1 MSSMAHELAATARLW
16 AARAAVSELGVQAR
30 HLRRLWAQPGTLLG
44 VDGWPATRGERLFR
58 RWSCWAQT
66 HLIDCLVDAQQRY
79 PNPTRLSTL
88 TRIVRGV
95 RLRTGRK
102 WTSDDFGDAAWLGM
116 ALLRA
121 SEIVPVEGAVPEIAH
136 RLREGWS
143 DHAGGG
149 IWSRVGEDCK
159 SVRANG
165 PATIL
170 FTRMGDRIDLHR
182 ARAMAEWMEDNLLDE
197 NTGLLWVGLHV
208 NRDGE
213 IREMVKEA
221 YTYTQGVFL
230 GACLELAAAGDPVW
244 AERAERTVIAVSEH
258 LANNGVL
265 RGHGGGDGGLYA
277 GILARY
283 LALAALRL
291 PALTGAS
298 VTAMA
303 ASQIAE
309 RLVLTSAAAAWRNRA
324 VARGG
329 PLYGPDWTLPARVP
343 RSPRHG
349 IPERELSAQLGGWMI
364 LEAAALL
371 ERSH

>member
-1 MSSMAHELAATARLW
+1 MANDLAATARLW

-58 RWSCWAQT
+58 RWSCWAQA

-79 PNPTRLSTL
+79 PNAARVTTL
-88 TRIVRGV
+88 TRIVRSV
-95 RLRTGRK
+95 RLRNGRK
-102 WTSDDFGDAAWLGM
+102 WTGDDFGDAAWLGM

-121 SEIVPVEGAVPEIAH
+121 SEVVPVDDADTEIAH
-136 RLREGWS
+136 RLRDGWS

-149 IWSRVGEDCK
+149 IWTRAGEDFK

-170 FTRMGDRIDLHR
+170 LTRMGDRIDLQR

-213 IREMVKEA
+213 VREMVKEA